1 MLFTAQRGWWSG
13 GVEGWEMVEEGNGV
27 KEKVGCDCG
36 EGILALAVNAKSR
49 DNLGSGDKC

>member
-1 MLFTAQRGWWSG
+1 MEWRDG
-13 GVEGWEMVEEGNGV
+13 GVEEGNGV